1 LSKILIPIVK
11 EYLADTLT
19 PISIFKSLRPIGA
32 KFLLESVEKGEL
44 WGRYSIIG
52 MNPDAEIIIRNG
64 KIQIYGSVPHLKS
77 VSGAKP
83 LEALR
88 QILKG
93 YRIKDS
99 KNLPPFGGGLVGFM
113 GYDILRYYENLPDM
127 PVDDADFPDAHLFL
141 STHIVIYDH
150 FKNSIKLIRL
160 IPEDEDSAAVQK
172 KIKDEMDGLVKK
184 VNNGNDIEFHDYDEV
199 SYKIERNF
207 TKEDFK
213 QAVIKAKEYIKQGEI
228 FQVVLSQ
235 RMTYRPAPDPF
246 RIYRRLRTINPSPYM
261 YFLDF
266 GKYQIV
272 GSSPEC
278 LVKVQKETV
287 STYPIA
293 GTRPRGETE
302 EEDKKLAE
310 ELISD
315 EKERAEHAMLVDL
328 ARNDIGKV
336 SKFGTVKVE
345 EYMGIENFS
354 HVMHI
359 VSRVT
364 GTLASN
370 RDSLDAL
377 ISCLPAGTVSG
388 APKLRAMEIID
399 ELEPTR
405 RGPYAGAVGYFDFN
419 GNMDT
424 CITIRTMFFK
434 DDCVYLQAGAGIV
447 ADSVPEKEYEETLN
461 KLRALTKAL
470 EPDRGEMEI

>member
-1 LSKILIPIVK
+1 M
-11 EYLADTLT
+11 
-19 PISIFKSLRPIGA
+19 
-32 KFLLESVEKGEL
+32 LESVEKGEL

-235 RMTYRPAPDPF
+235 RMTYRPAPILSEF
-246 RIYRRLRTINPSPYM
+246 
-261 YFLDF
+261 
-266 GKYQIV
+266 
-272 GSSPEC
+272 
-278 LVKVQKETV
+278 
-287 STYPIA
+287 
-293 GTRPRGETE
+293 
-302 EEDKKLAE
+302 
-310 ELISD
+310 
-315 EKERAEHAMLVDL
+315 
-328 ARNDIGKV
+328 
-336 SKFGTVKVE
+336 
-345 EYMGIENFS
+345 
-354 HVMHI
+354 
-359 VSRVT
+359 T
-364 GTLASN
+364 GGLG
-370 RDSLDAL
+370 L
-377 ISCLPAGTVSG
+377 
-388 APKLRAMEIID
+388 
-399 ELEPTR
+399 
-405 RGPYAGAVGYFDFN
+405 
-419 GNMDT
+419 
-424 CITIRTMFFK
+424 
-434 DDCVYLQAGAGIV
+434 
-447 ADSVPEKEYEETLN
+447 
-461 KLRALTKAL
+461 
-470 EPDRGEMEI
+470 

>member
-1 LSKILIPIVK
+1 
-11 EYLADTLT
+11 
-19 PISIFKSLRPIGA
+19 
-32 KFLLESVEKGEL
+32 
-44 WGRYSIIG
+44 
-52 MNPDAEIIIRNG
+52 
-64 KIQIYGSVPHLKS
+64 
-77 VSGAKP
+77 
-83 LEALR
+83 
-88 QILKG
+88 
-93 YRIKDS
+93 
-99 KNLPPFGGGLVGFM
+99 
-113 GYDILRYYENLPDM
+113 
-127 PVDDADFPDAHLFL
+127 
-141 STHIVIYDH
+141 
-150 FKNSIKLIRL
+150 
-160 IPEDEDSAAVQK
+160 
-172 KIKDEMDGLVKK
+172 
-184 VNNGNDIEFHDYDEV
+184 
-199 SYKIERNF
+199 
-207 TKEDFK
+207 
-213 QAVIKAKEYIKQGEI
+213 
-228 FQVVLSQ
+228 
-235 RMTYRPAPDPF
+235 
-246 RIYRRLRTINPSPYM
+246 M

-470 EPDRGEMEI
+470 EPDRVRWRYDSSYR

>member
-1 LSKILIPIVK
+1 MSKILIPIVK

>member
-1 LSKILIPIVK
+1 MSKILIPIVK

-235 RMTYRPAPDPF
+235 KMTYRPAPDPF